1 MATVP
6 LESGLKTALLLQTLQ
21 KQLTALHEQARPL
34 MQHATLKPR
43 FDRQLFR
50 SRSTVM
56 KDYLAE
62 AQHNLDELRHAVEK
76 EQTAQVAWLAE
87 HLAEQIAALH
97 REIAAWPLRAWD
109 SPGHGREKWQR
120 KRLEHQEF
128 ERRLHDMKRDREARL
143 NAAQTLEEQQRLLRE
158 VTALDGRLLRCR
170 QALDEIERVIAQLTR

>member
-1 MATVP
+1 M
-6 LESGLKTALLLQTLQ
+6 KTALLLQTLQ

-50 SRSTVM
+50 SRSTLM

-97 REIAAWPLRAWD
+97 REIAAWPLRAW
-109 SPGHGREKWQR
+109 
-120 KRLEHQEF
+120 
-128 ERRLHDMKRDREARL
+128 
-143 NAAQTLEEQQRLLRE
+143 
-158 VTALDGRLLRCR
+158 
-170 QALDEIERVIAQLTR
+170 

>member
-21 KQLTALHEQARPL
+21 NQLTALREQAQPL

-50 SRSTVM
+50 TRSTVM
-56 KDYLAE
+56 KDYLLE
-62 AQHNLDELRHAVEK
+62 AQHNLDELQHAVEK

-97 REIAAWPLRAWD
+97 REIAAWSLRVWD
-109 SPGHGREKWQR
+109 SPGAGNVKWQR
-120 KRLEHQEF
+120 KRLENQEF
-128 ERRLHDMKRDREARL
+128 ERRLYDMKRDREARL
-143 NAAQTLEEQQRLLRE
+143 NAAETLEEQQLLMRE
-158 VTALDGRLLRCR
+158 ITALDGRLLRCR
-170 QALDEIERVIAQLTR
+170 QALDEIERVIARITR